1 MTGVSADTTNVTIL
15 FTDLVGSTALSSRL
29 SAEDADEMRRRHFSI
44 LRQSILKSGGTE
56 VKNLGDGLMVVFNS
70 ASSALACCVSMQQGV
85 DRDNNV
91 RGHSM
96 RLRVGLSGGE
106 VNVEN
111 GDYFGDPVIE
121 AARLCALSEP
131 GQILSADLVRAMAG
145 RRNRFA
151 SRSLGALSLKGLPDP
166 IDVVEILWE
175 PIDGTDIPLSS
186 RLGVRPAVGAVGREA
201 EISMINEAFKRVT
214 EDGGRELVIV
224 SGEAGLGKTT
234 LVSEFARSAASTG
247 ALVLFGHCEED
258 LATPYQLFYEA
269 LDHYVTHAPEE
280 TLLEQA
286 AVHGSE
292 LARLVPALSSR
303 IPDLPPSRATDADTE
318 RFLLFASVVGLLSM
332 LSAQRPVI
340 LVLEDLQWADQG
352 SLLLLRHL
360 AAAEQSTR
368 VLVLGTFRDSDL
380 AQASA
385 LRETLGVLRRHGNVH
400 RIELKGLSDLDVITY
415 MEVAAGRTL
424 DDAEVPLAQAVYRET
439 DGNPFFVSEVLRHL
453 IETGTVSQDDNG
465 RWSAQDLDQMTLPD
479 SVREVI
485 GGRVVRLGPDAG
497 RVLSVASVIGR
508 DFDLDLL
515 AKATGATEDELL
527 DTLDAATA
535 VALIREVADASGRY
549 SFAHALIQHT
559 LYADLGRA
567 RRAQFHRRVAEALEE
582 LLVDKPDARIGELA
596 RHWTNA
602 TQPVNLFKAINYSQR
617 AGDAALRALAPADAL
632 AYFVKALDL
641 YAQSDVDDPMLRVDL
656 MIGLGTAE
664 RQTGDP
670 AFHATLIE
678 AAHLAADLN
687 ETSRLVDACLAT
699 DRGFF
704 SAIGAVD
711 QQKVDILTI
720 ALERLTKD
728 EPSRALVLA
737 TLCAELAVG
746 TSLEDRLELAR
757 EALSIAD
764 AHGDDAVT
772 VRVLNSLAFPLMV
785 PQLCQDSLARSA
797 RAMTLAERVGDPVQ
811 IMFAAHWREEAAI
824 MAGDVAEL
832 DRAMEI
838 VRELVERLNQPVLR
852 WTYLFT
858 RAWRAMMAGDT
869 DVADQF
875 ARESFQ
881 IGTDSGQP
889 DAFVMY
895 GGQLITIGL
904 QRGTLGDLVEILH
917 QMHVDAPDVG
927 GAVSAAL
934 MLAHAEA
941 GNLDAVRELL
951 TEMSEKNFESPI
963 DATWLTGM
971 VWCADA
977 AIALGEPEFVE
988 AIFDRLVPWA
998 ELWPSNGA
1006 ECESPVSQYLGALAT
1021 CLGRYD
1027 EAESYFASAMV
1038 ECERTGTKF
1047 FAARTNLLWG
1057 MMLGQ
1062 RRLDDDLERARELL
1076 EVARELAATN
1086 HYANVERRAA
1096 AALEALD
1103 RA

>member
-1 MTGVSADTTNVTIL
+1 MTGISAETMNVTIL
-15 FTDLVGSTALSSRL
+15 FTDLVGSTELSSRL
-29 SAEDADEMRRRHFSI
+29 SAEEADDLRRRHFSI

-56 VKNLGDGLMVVFNS
+56 VKNLGDGLMVAFNS
-70 ASSALACCVSMQQGV
+70 ASSALSCSVSMQQGV
-85 DRDNNV
+85 ERDNNV
-91 RGHSM
+91 RGRSM
-96 RLRVGLSGGE
+96 GLRIGLSGGE
-106 VNVEN
+106 VNAEN

-131 GQILSADLVRAMAG
+131 GQILSAELVRAMAG

-151 SRSLGALSLKGLPDP
+151 SRPLGALSLKGLPEP

-186 RLGVRPAVGAVGREA
+186 RLEVRPSVGTVGRES
-201 EISMINEAFKRVT
+201 EISTINDVFKRVAA
-214 EDGGRELVIV
+214 DGGRELVIV
-224 SGEAGLGKTT
+224 SGEAGMGKST

-247 ALVLFGHCEED
+247 TLVLFGHCEED

-280 TLLEQA
+280 TLREHV

-292 LARLVPALSSR
+292 LARLVPAMSSR
-303 IPDLPPSRATDADTE
+303 VPDLPPSRATDADTE
-318 RFLLFASVVGLLSM
+318 RFLLFAAVVGLLSK

-340 LVLEDLQWADQG
+340 LVFEDLQWADRG

-368 VLVLGTFRDSDL
+368 ILVLGTFRDSEL
-380 AQASA
+380 ARASA
-385 LRETLGVLRRHGNVH
+385 LRETLGALHRHGNLH
-400 RIELKGLSDLDVITY
+400 RIELKGLSDLGVIIF
-415 MEVAAGRTL
+415 MEAAAGRSL
-424 DDAEVPLAQAVYRET
+424 EDAEVPLAQAVYRET

-453 IETGTVSQDDNG
+453 IETGTVLQDENG

-485 GGRVVRLGPDAG
+485 GGRVVRLGPDAA

-515 AKATGATEDELL
+515 AKATGAPEDELL
-527 DTLDAATA
+527 DTLDAATS
-535 VALIREVADASGRY
+535 VALIREVADASGRF

-567 RRAQFHRRVAEALEE
+567 RRAQIHRQVAVALEQ
-582 LLVDKPDARIGELA
+582 LLADQPDVRIGELA

-632 AYFVKALDL
+632 TYFVKALDL
-641 YAQSDVDDPMLRVDL
+641 DAQSDVADPILRVDL
-656 MIGLGTAE
+656 MIGLGTAQ

-670 AFHATLIE
+670 AFHATLIK

-687 ETSRLVDACLAT
+687 ETSRLVAACLAT

-711 QQKVDILTI
+711 KEKVEILTI
-720 ALERLTKD
+720 ALERLSKS

-746 TSLEDRLELAR
+746 TSLDYRLALAR

-764 AHGDDAVT
+764 THGDNAVT

-785 PQLCQDSLARSA
+785 PELSQDSLERTQ
-797 RAMTLAERVGDPVQ
+797 RAMTLAENVGDPLQ
-811 IMFAAHWREEAAI
+811 ILFAAHWREEAAI
-824 MAGDVAEL
+824 LAGDVDEM
-832 DRAMEI
+832 DRALEM
-838 VRELVERLNQPVLR
+838 VHELVERFDQPGLR

-858 RAWRAMMAGDT
+858 KAWRAMVAGDT
-869 DVADQF
+869 DVAEEL
-875 ARESFQ
+875 ALASFQ
-881 IGTDSGQP
+881 IGSDSGQP
-889 DAFVMY
+889 DATVMY

-904 QRGTLGDLVEILH
+904 QRGTLGDLVEILM
-917 QMHVDAPDVG
+917 QMTVDAPDVG
-927 GAVSAAL
+927 AAVTAAL
-934 MLAHAEA
+934 TLAHAEA

-951 TEMSEKNFESPI
+951 TEMSARNFESPM
-963 DATWLTGM
+963 DATWLTAM
-971 VWCADA
+971 VWLADA
-977 AIALGEPEFVE
+977 AIALGDT
-988 AIFDRLVPWA
+988 AIIEKIYDLLMPWA
-998 ELWPSNGA
+998 DLWPSNGA
-1006 ECESPVSQYLGALAT
+1006 ECESPVCQYLGALAT

-1027 EAESYFASAMV
+1027 DAESYFAQAMS
-1038 ECERTGTKF
+1038 ECDRTGAKF
-1047 FAARTNLLWG
+1047 FAARTNLMWG
-1057 MMLGQ
+1057 EMLAQ
-1062 RRLDDDLERARELL
+1062 RCRGADLDRARVLL
-1076 EVARELAATN
+1076 EVARELAAKN
-1086 HYANVERRAA
+1086 RYAKVEQRAA
-1096 AALEALD
+1096 VALEALAD
-1103 RA
+1103 A